1 MSVENEHGV
10 MGKQWAKWQVGN
22 GLPAYV
28 FNETFAE
35 LNKDP
40 DFDDGDKTA
49 RGWNAAF
56 IAAHHAREFILAEK
70 ERLKPIE

>member
-1 MSVENEHGV
+1 MAVTNEYSVV
-10 MGKQWAKWQVGN
+10 AKQWQKWAVGN
-22 GLPAYV
+22 GLPQYV

-70 ERLKPIE
+70 ERLRQIE